1 MMKIKA
7 FIFLLVFGSLYTNAQ
22 DIFVGK
28 WSLQNQ
34 SKEKT
39 NDISFSLQI
48 GNPEKNFLYPA
59 QIHIT
64 SSDFDGTYHL
74 LLVKKN
80 YRQLSISSNKFPIN
94 EAPVS
99 IGNFTKGLNGTFD
112 VEVDKKGVAS
122 CSINRIQYPQ
132 KKTKASSPLSPRP
145 SITSFFSSENFVLQK
160 ISSQAWEDT
169 TIYKILQPQKS
180 PIYYGIID
188 TLFVSDKIMDVVFEK
203 NKDNDIVSLRHN
215 NNKLFDLI
223 DIKKKRENQ
232 SFLLDTGLNL
242 VTFFIDEFG
251 KKDNSNPHIGLDFGV
266 NKYTLDFNKTENQG
280 ASFIVAKIFYRVN
293 EEDILTFDENT
304 TRFNTI
310 QIPKSY
316 FEIKGDKS
324 LKEREVKQIGN
335 IITNSKNLSFAIWD
349 DAVEDGD
356 TISLSINGE
365 WIKKGFAVKN
375 KPQFITVQMNPG
387 PNVITF
393 IADNLGTIP
402 PNTSVLEI
410 IDGKKR
416 KSFYIETDMNKN
428 NQIKIF
434 YEVK

>member
-1 MMKIKA
+1 MKITT
-7 FIFLLVFGSLYTNAQ
+7 FILLLVFGSLYTNAQ
-22 DIFVGK
+22 DIFIGT

-34 SKEKT
+34 NKE
-39 NDISFSLQI
+39 NVEGISFTLEI
-48 GNPEKNFLYPA
+48 GNPEKNILYPA
-59 QIHIT
+59 QIHIS

-80 YRQLSISSNKFPIN
+80 YRQLSISNNKFPIK
-94 EAPVS
+94 ESPVS
-99 IGNFTKGLNGTFD
+99 IGNFTKALNGSFD
-112 VEVDKKGVAS
+112 VEVDKKGVVS
-122 CSINRIQYPQ
+122 CTINRIKYPQ
-132 KKTKASSPLSPRP
+132 KKTNKSNPASPRP
-145 SITSFFSSENFVLQK
+145 SITSFFSSENFTLQK

-180 PIYYGIID
+180 PVYYGIID

-251 KKDNSNPHIGLDFGV
+251 KKDNSNPHIGLDFGI

-304 TRFNTI
+304 TRFKSI

-335 IITNSKNLSFAIWD
+335 IITNYKNLSFAIWD

-365 WIKKGFAVKN
+365 WIKKGLSVKN